1 MAELE
6 RNEVG
11 IGRRPALVVIDVSKA
26 FTDPASPL
34 GSEAGDVVAAI
45 ADLLTAFRRH
55 GLPVFYTTVAY
66 DDPGQAKVFRAKL
79 PALEYLAAGSA
90 AVEIDPRV
98 APAGNEPVLVK
109 HWPSGFFGTDLGER
123 IAEAGADTVFVT
135 GLTTSGCVRA
145 TAVDALSHD
154 LRVIVPR
161 EAVGDRD
168 AAAHDATLH
177 DIECKYGDV
186 PSLET
191 ALAALA
197 RWAETQRGAK

>member
-1 MAELE
+1 MAELQ
-6 RNEVG
+6 RNETG
-11 IGRRPALVVIDVSKA
+11 IGRRPALVVVDVSKG

-34 GSEAGDVVAAI
+34 GSEADGVVEAVAQ
-45 ADLLTAFRRH
+45 LLAAFRRH

-66 DDPGQAKVFRAKL
+66 DSPEQATVFRAKL
-79 PALEYLAAGSA
+79 PALEHLRAGSE

-98 APAGNEPVLVK
+98 APVAGEPVLVK
-109 HWPSGFFGTDLGER
+109 HVPSGFFGTGLAQRLQD
-123 IAEAGADTVFVT
+123 AGADTVFVT

-154 LRVIVPR
+154 FRVIVPR

-168 AAAHDATLH
+168 SGAHAANLH

-186 PSLET
+186 PTLDT

-197 RWAETQRGAK
+197 RWAAAQDTA